1 MGITMPSLAPA
12 IGDFLAA
19 RLTTLGVRIREHRK
33 ALRISA
39 TDAAEAA
46 GMSRVTLHRIERGE
60 ASVAM
65 AAYFSATAALGL
77 ELQVVTPPE
86 RTRGGRVDP
95 IAPSAPPA
103 SPTLPAT
110 IRLADYPQ
118 LERLVWQQHGL
129 VEVSPAEALSL
140 YERNWRHVDLQ
151 SMDLHEHALVKALAR
166 ELSAGRLLV

>member
-1 MGITMPSLAPA
+1 MPALAPA
-12 IGDFLAA
+12 IGDLLAA
-19 RLTTLGVRIREHRK
+19 RLMTLGVRIRDHRK

-60 ASVAM
+60 PSVAM

-77 ELQVVTPPE
+77 ELQVVSPPQ
-86 RTRGGRVDP
+86 RTRDGRVDL
-95 IAPSAPPA
+95 IAPAE
-103 SPTLPAT
+103 LPVT
-110 IRLADYPQ
+110 IRLADHPQ
-118 LERLVWQQHGL
+118 LERLAWQQHGV

-151 SMDLHEHALVKALAR
+151 AMGPHERALVQALADR
-166 ELSAGRLLV
+166 LSAGRLLV

>member
-1 MGITMPSLAPA
+1 
-12 IGDFLAA
+12 
-19 RLTTLGVRIREHRK
+19 
-33 ALRISA
+33 
-39 TDAAEAA
+39 
-46 GMSRVTLHRIERGE
+46 MSRVTLHRIERGE

-77 ELQVVTPPE
+77 ELQVVTPPA
-86 RTRGGRVDP
+86 RTRGSRVDP
-95 IAPSAPPA
+95 IAPPAPPA
-103 SPTLPAT
+103 PPAPAASPTFPET

-118 LERLVWQQHGL
+118 LERLAWQQHGL

-151 SMDLHEHALVKALAR
+151 AMDLHEHALVKALAR

>member
-1 MGITMPSLAPA
+1 MPSLAPA
-12 IGDFLAA
+12 IGDLLAA
-19 RLTTLGVRIREHRK
+19 RLITLGMRIRDHRK

-86 RTRGGRVDP
+86 RSRGGRVDP
-95 IAPSAPPA
+95 IAPPAPPAPPA

-118 LERLVWQQHGL
+118 LERLAWQQHGL

-151 SMDLHEHALVKALAR
+151 AMDLHEHALVKALAR